1 VWPPSGEPTHMGTS
15 PTTSLDYFQTKETWA
30 SWIQMGC
37 DLFHP
42 EEVLQQ
48 IFLSHICSTWSLQV
62 GSTSPCR
69 AILWGHPS
77 IPRHFQPMMFDSKGQ
92 MRSILC
98 VCSNIIKLDQCFS
111 FLSILGCSQIWL
123 ESRFESKIFK
133 KPFILSVT

>member
-1 VWPPSGEPTHMGTS
+1 LGFMDSNGMWSVS
-15 PTTSLDYFQTKETWA
+15 PQ
-30 SWIQMGC
+30 
-37 DLFHP
+37 
-42 EEVLQQ
+42 EVLQQ

-69 AILWGHPS
+69 AILWGRPS

-92 MRSILC
+92 MRPILC

-123 ESRFESKIFK
+123 ESRFESKIFNS
-133 KPFILSVT
+133 PLYCQLPNRT

>member
-1 VWPPSGEPTHMGTS
+1 MR
-15 PTTSLDYFQTKETWA
+15 
-30 SWIQMGC
+30 C

-42 EEVLQQ
+42 QEVLQP

-62 GSTSPCR
+62 DSTRPCR
-69 AILWGHPS
+69 AILWGRPS

-92 MRSILC
+92 MRPILC
-98 VCSNIIKLDQCFS
+98 VCSNIIKLDQSFS

-133 KPFILSVT
+133 QPFTLSVT